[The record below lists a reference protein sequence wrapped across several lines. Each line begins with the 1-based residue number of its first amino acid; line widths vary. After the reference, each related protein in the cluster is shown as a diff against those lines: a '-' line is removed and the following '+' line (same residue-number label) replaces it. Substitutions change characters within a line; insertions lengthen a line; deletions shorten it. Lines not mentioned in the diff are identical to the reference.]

1 MGMIQLLNGRV
12 RLADFDAEVAVS
24 EVASGADLAGAQW
37 ATSAGL
43 PAVRF
48 TVLGRRRPSVL
59 GNANV
64 FVIPLGDHPPVHIL
78 EATYGDALHLPARVA
93 LRSGSAVSSVHLL
106 ARSGFFGQGRVGIR
120 YEN

>member
-12 RLADFDAEVAVS
+12 RLADFDAEVSVS
-24 EVASGADLAGAQW
+24 EAASGADLAGAQW

-48 TVLGRRRPSVL
+48 TVLGRHRSSVL

-64 FVIPLGDHPPVHIL
+64 FVIPLGYHPPVHVL
-78 EATYGDALHLPARVA
+78 EATYGDALHLPGQFS
-93 LRSGSAVSSVHLL
+93 RSGPAVSSVHLL
-106 ARSGFFGQGRVGIR
+106 ARSGFFGQGRIGIR